1 MGIKAIAKVKKEI
14 ATVKL
19 LVKHPMEPGAIA
31 GGKKPTKYINHM
43 TVKHG
48 DKVVFDMYP
57 TSAIAKN
64 PYIKFAFKGAKKGD
78 MITVEWFDNT
88 GASEKKDIKLK

>member
-1 MGIKAIAKVKKEI
+1 MGIKAIAKVKNDI

-19 LVKHPMEPGAIA
+19 LVKHPMASGAIS
-31 GGKKPTKYINHM
+31 GGKGKPKYINHL

-48 DKVVFDMYP
+48 ARLVYDMYP
-57 TSAIAKN
+57 TSAVSKN

-78 MITVEWFDNT
+78 TITVWWQDNT
-88 GASEKKDIKLK
+88 GKSETRDIKLK

>member
-1 MGIKAIAKVKKEI
+1 MGIKAIAKVKNDI

-19 LVKHPMEPGAIA
+19 LVKHPMASGKIG
-31 GGKKPTKYINHM
+31 GGKGDPKFINHL

-48 DKVVFDMYP
+48 NRLVYDMYP
-57 TSAIAKN
+57 TSAVSKN

-78 MITVEWFDNT
+78 KITVEWKDNT
-88 GASEKKDIKLK
+88 GATEKKDIKLK